1 MSSIPTKQIDGDVAI
16 GRDANVGGNAT
27 VRGSLKVGH
36 NLTVEGWLDAKNIK
50 GPNKGLF
57 KTAAQLR
64 EAYPNPHEGWWALV
78 TIDGSVASDH
88 LGQLYV
94 ADGGAWVAQVDSKG
108 NPLLRGNP
116 VVDSTKYIDALRVD
130 VNKNKEDIRSLGS
143 TQGTQGNSINT
154 LNTQMGTAQSDI
166 STLKKTVSDNKT
178 ELAGSISGVQKDLT
192 SFKNTKGQ
200 PNGLAPLDEHNQ
212 VPSQYL
218 PDYVDDVLEFGG
230 MVSGVT
236 VQSNSLEN
244 SSTDKDCS
252 VVYNKSTECFVIA
265 CTTITDAAWGLKR
278 VTYYNNW
285 IDGDLYGKG
294 TLKGRVPRSG
304 KVYIDV
310 STNKTYRW
318 GNGTLVAIG
327 GSTAQNGVQGT
338 SENYVYSSASD
349 ETRTVLS
356 GKMWTYTH
364 TDGNLFLRFKKWGAN
379 NDTAQQDY
387 CQVMLMGCVSNDK
400 WGLMNPYVY
409 ARLNNHT
416 LAEGQSTL
424 DAVKVN
430 YTRFD
435 DSGNNVLTLT
445 KATSA
450 KAGVMTASDKTLLS
464 GLGKHLH
471 PDPDNLTTL
480 EALNTA
486 LDAMGPDT
494 AQGTHHLSCWGIPL
508 AVTLAV
514 LNVGDKV
521 LMQTITGSITTNTAA
536 TALAT
541 INATGHYTTLVRYY
555 QEGKWGIWASIGD
568 SISASINVSQL
579 DTYFMKEDDK
589 GGVVVDMV
597 KCKNAKPIYVVVDDE
612 GNRVGLL
619 FTHSDT
625 MKHCLVLN
633 FLTHITLGDD
643 GSLITSEHKHTYDYP
658 KFYRKNLGFKFFS
671 NAGES
676 DPSYF
681 EKLQASKWYC
691 PLDEQFKRMV
701 PTLQGGAAGDGKKY
715 IYSQGGSD
723 NTRTV
728 LSSKMWIR
736 QNGAYDQFLCFK
748 HWGATNDTSE
758 SQCSQV
764 MLPKAWIGGT
774 GLLRWDIYRRLDAFE
789 LREQNSTATEVK
801 IVTPIFTTGGTREL
815 SISQATTAK
824 AGVMTAADKSKL
836 DRLSDISAEGA
847 RAAKALYKATGGTKL
862 FGPNNI
868 FDTNN
873 RTLGGVVNKTLYDS
887 STPTEYTKG
896 SPFEVFCTQGI
907 KSDVDSKKYMIWFG
921 LRKSATYI
929 ERYSCQQVIG
939 QTEAEFYVYGTP
951 VAFRLNNGEVYT
963 PQQGSGG
970 LEIGTSTKY
979 IVSRECVIPSYSDL
993 HDAATSEKDGLM
1005 SAADKAQ
1012 LDVIAASMD
1021 SFGNSITEQAKRIY
1035 DLEQCKPLATKSRN
1049 GFMSSEDKT
1058 QLQGAFADFNARRQ
1072 ANDVEGYVGKSNVIS
1087 VPGDVRNTQIAADIY
1102 RNAEERDYTPGA
1114 SFGVYISAG
1123 YDENNPNKQCVWFG
1137 LPIEATKFVR
1147 YRLDYWLHGTADTL
1161 VGKYLCDSN
1170 DKYYVVREGAVGEYI
1185 SEASDD
1191 TPCIMTI
1198 ADKRILNQIKQK
1210 LGL

>member
-1 MSSIPTKQIDGDVAI
+1 MALTEEKKELVQNVVNQLKTDSQSVDELETVDTLEGVVSLPAMRGEKVVGAPLKLLSKPAEEAAAVVRKLAVVA
-16 GRDANVGGNAT
+16 DASAKKADASAKKAGESAKKADAT
-27 VRGSLKVGH
+27 VATMSGYEDRVKLAMNGASARFDGF
-36 NLTVEGWLDAKNIK
+36 VEDVVVELMSVTSVDGIYYDKTNKRFCAKK
-50 GPNKGLF
+50 GD
-57 KTAAQLR
+57 R
-64 EAYPNPHEGWWALV
+64 
-78 TIDGSVASDH
+78 
-88 LGQLYV
+88 
-94 ADGGAWVAQVDSKG
+94 
-108 NPLLRGNP
+108 
-116 VVDSTKYIDALRVD
+116 
-130 VNKNKEDIRSLGS
+130 
-143 TQGTQGNSINT
+143 
-154 LNTQMGTAQSDI
+154 
-166 STLKKTVSDNKT
+166 
-178 ELAGSISGVQKDLT
+178 
-192 SFKNTKGQ
+192 
-200 PNGLAPLDEHNQ
+200 
-212 VPSQYL
+212 
-218 PDYVDDVLEFGG
+218 
-230 MVSGVT
+230 
-236 VQSNSLEN
+236 
-244 SSTDKDCS
+244 
-252 VVYNKSTECFVIA
+252 
-265 CTTITDAAWGLKR
+265 
-278 VTYYNNW
+278 YYNNW
-285 IDGDLYGKG
+285 VIGNDVNAASMYLDDGRKTPRKDKMYVCGTCLYVWNDKEDDLVVVDKTTKELGTWLITHENVTTIDALNQELDAFDAK
-294 TLKGRVPRSG
+294 
-304 KVYIDV
+304 
-310 STNKTYRW
+310 
-318 GNGTLVAIG
+318 
-327 GSTAQNGVQGT
+327 TAQGLHRVKCWGIPLLVTFANLDVGDNVLMQTIYGSLTMKSDGSGIASINSIGQHAIFVRYYNNGKWNSWGRYGAIAQDGVEGT
-338 SENYVYSSASD
+338 SKHYVYSSASD
-349 ETRTVLS
+349 ETRCVLS
-356 GKMWTYTH
+356 SKMWTYVH

-379 NDTAQQDY
+379 NDTVAQDY
-387 CQVMLMGCVSNDK
+387 SQVMLTGRVSNDK

-416 LAEGQSTL
+416 LTEGLSTL
-424 DAVKVN
+424 DEVKVN

-435 DSGNNVLTLT
+435 DSGNKVLTLT
-445 KATSA
+445 KATTA
-450 KAGVMTASDKTLLS
+450 KAGVMTAGDKTLLS

-541 INATGHYTTLVRYY
+541 INAPGHYTTLVRYY

-633 FLTHITLGDD
+633 LLTHLKLKDD
-643 GSLITSEHKHTYDYP
+643 GSLDATTHSHTYDYP

-681 EKLQASKWYC
+681 EKLHASKWYC
-691 PLDEQFKRMV
+691 PLDEQFKEMV

-728 LSSKMWIR
+728 LGSKMWIR
-736 QNGAYDQFLCFK
+736 QNDAYDQFLCFK

-836 DRLSDISAEGA
+836 DGLSDISAEGA

-1049 GFMSSEDKT
+1049 GFMSSGDKT
-1058 QLQGAFADFNARRQ
+1058 QLQGAFADFNARQR

-1087 VPGDVRNTQIAADIY
+1087 VPGAVGTTKIAADIY

-1137 LPIEATKFVR
+1137 FPIEATKFVR

-1161 VGKYLCDSN
+1161 VGKYLCDTN
-1170 DKYYVVREGAVGEYI
+1170 DKYYAVREGAVGEYI
-1185 SEASDD
+1185 SEALDD

-1198 ADKRILNQIKQK
+1198 ADKRLLNQIKKK

>member
-64 EAYPNPHEGWWALV
+64 EAYPNPHDGWWALV

-200 PNGLAPLDEHNQ
+200 PNGLAPLDEQNQ

-265 CTTITDAAWGLKR
+265 CTTTTDAAWGVKQ

-285 IDGDLYGKG
+285 IDGDFYGKG

-304 KVYIDV
+304 KVFIDV

-356 GKMWTYTH
+356 G
-364 TDGNLFLRFKKWGAN
+364 
-379 NDTAQQDY
+379 
-387 CQVMLMGCVSNDK
+387 
-400 WGLMNPYVY
+400 
-409 ARLNNHT
+409 
-416 LAEGQSTL
+416 
-424 DAVKVN
+424 
-430 YTRFD
+430 
-435 DSGNNVLTLT
+435 
-445 KATSA
+445 
-450 KAGVMTASDKTLLS
+450 
-464 GLGKHLH
+464 
-471 PDPDNLTTL
+471 
-480 EALNTA
+480 
-486 LDAMGPDT
+486 
-494 AQGTHHLSCWGIPL
+494 
-508 AVTLAV
+508 
-514 LNVGDKV
+514 
-521 LMQTITGSITTNTAA
+521 
-536 TALAT
+536 
-541 INATGHYTTLVRYY
+541 
-555 QEGKWGIWASIGD
+555 
-568 SISASINVSQL
+568 
-579 DTYFMKEDDK
+579 
-589 GGVVVDMV
+589 
-597 KCKNAKPIYVVVDDE
+597 
-612 GNRVGLL
+612 
-619 FTHSDT
+619 
-625 MKHCLVLN
+625 
-633 FLTHITLGDD
+633 
-643 GSLITSEHKHTYDYP
+643 
-658 KFYRKNLGFKFFS
+658 
-671 NAGES
+671 
-676 DPSYF
+676 
-681 EKLQASKWYC
+681 
-691 PLDEQFKRMV
+691 
-701 PTLQGGAAGDGKKY
+701 
-715 IYSQGGSD
+715 
-723 NTRTV
+723 
-728 LSSKMWIR
+728 KMWIR

-836 DRLSDISAEGA
+836 DGLSDISAEGA

-951 VAFRLNNGEVYT
+951 VAFRLDNGEVYT

-1049 GFMSSEDKT
+1049 GFMSSGDKT
-1058 QLQGAFADFNARRQ
+1058 QLQGAFADFNARQR

-1087 VPGDVRNTQIAADIY
+1087 VPGAVGTTKIAADIY

-1137 LPIEATKFVR
+1137 FPIEATKFVR

-1161 VGKYLCDSN
+1161 VGKYLCDTN
-1170 DKYYVVREGAVGEYI
+1170 DKYYAVREGAVGEYI

-1198 ADKRILNQIKQK
+1198 AEKRLLNQIKQK